1 MIGLIGDY
9 VVLFTYG
16 MVLIPWEVGP
26 ALWNGSGIQGE
37 KVCCFASGK

>member
-16 MVLIPWEVGP
+16 MVLIPWGVGP
-26 ALWNGSGIQGE
+26 ALWNFCGI
-37 KVCCFASGK
+37 